1 MNFFIS
7 DIHFSDD
14 STLKRDNRPFKTT
27 AQFDKYIIKQIN
39 KSAKKGDT
47 LYVVGDLIDCDG
59 AGDDGFF
66 RSLKYVKHIKADVIF
81 ITGNNEDRA
90 IKYFFD
96 NNFSKFRDY
105 CIALGYKDVKKD
117 DYVSFSGFDF
127 YLTHKP
133 IDYKKDYLN
142 LFGHIHRGGGIYK
155 RFGFNIGCDL
165 NHFRPYSEQDI
176 LHLIGMKRKYWDD
189 DKNIAIQ

>member
-39 KSAKKGDT
+39 KRAKKGDT

-90 IKYFFD
+90 IKYLMGQIMKETRGKAD
-96 NNFSKFRDY
+96 P
-105 CIALGYKDVKKD
+105 ALANQLLLQK
-117 DYVSFSGFDF
+117 
-127 YLTHKP
+127 L
-133 IDYKKDYLN
+133 
-142 LFGHIHRGGGIYK
+142 
-155 RFGFNIGCDL
+155 
-165 NHFRPYSEQDI
+165 SEQ
-176 LHLIGMKRKYWDD
+176 
-189 DKNIAIQ
+189 